1 MSFPEFA
8 IRRPVAAWMLMAAL
22 VFFGLL
28 SLFSLGISRFPDVT
42 YPVITV
48 VTQWP
53 GAAPEVMESEIVD
66 PLENVLVSVQ
76 GIKDIESTMLP
87 GIANI
92 KLEFYIDKNIDAALQ
107 EVNSKVRSVRLPT
120 DVNPPQIFK
129 INQDDSPILWLAVTW
144 DRPLKDLVRYVD
156 KYIRDR
162 FMLVHG
168 IGDIQLGGWADRNLR
183 IWLDRNKLNQL
194 QLSPTDIR
202 DMLQAENMEL
212 GAGYL
217 ESKTNEIN
225 VRIMG
230 EARSEYEMQSLAL
243 NHRAAGASGI
253 PITGIGGSQGG
264 GMGVTGAGSNQFLTN
279 PAMTSAASNLLSNTR
294 GASSVYIPLSTVASV
309 EDGIMDLTRLSRSDG
324 QPAIGLGIQKLR
336 GFNEIAVAKEV
347 KDLVKELKKDLP
359 EGMAIGPRF
368 DSSVYTQEAVHET
381 EFTLLLTIFFTASV
395 CLLFLGSFRTTL
407 NVLFSIPI
415 SILGSFIFFKF
426 LGYTLNFFTLLALS
440 LAVGIVVDDSIMV
453 LENITRH
460 KNLGK
465 DPQTAAL
472 DGANEVSFA
481 ALAAT
486 LSIVAV
492 FCPIL
497 FVGGVVGKFLSQF
510 GVALSVAV
518 LISLLE
524 ALTLAPMRVA
534 EFLNVGK
541 EEKKNYFEVWLDKVF
556 WEFARIYRNLL
567 KLALQKRW
575 LVVSVSFLIFFLSL
589 RLFPALHKELSP
601 SEDMGIALIRIETPV
616 GSSLEHT
623 GERVRFLEEY
633 LKQQPYV
640 AHVFSSIGGYSG
652 GQVNFGALF
661 ITLTPRKERKLRLQ
675 EILKIWRKEFKKAAY
690 QDLHIKIIDI
700 SQSAFSSKRGT
711 NIELS
716 LLGSEYSVLKE
727 VSQKILNELDKSGMY
742 TDLDTDY
749 REGMPEVQII
759 PDRDKC
765 ALANISMQQ
774 LVDSVRY
781 SIGGARQGMYTNE
794 EDIRRY
800 DIRIR
805 FIPEQWREPKDIEDI
820 PLWTNYGGEPIH
832 LKDVASLR
840 VVPKLMNMT
849 RENRRRVIT
858 LFANVKPE
866 YSQAKA
872 LDYAMEIC
880 RKLLPPTY
888 SVQPAGASQTAK
900 ETFGAFPYALGFGL
914 ILAYMVL
921 GIQFNSFL
929 FPLIILCAIPF
940 SITGAIFSLY
950 ISKLSLNLYS
960 GIGLIL
966 LMGLAMKNSIL
977 LVEFINKK
985 RFEDGLDTSA
995 AILEAAF
1002 IRLRP
1007 ILMTSLA
1014 TISSAIPAALGLGP
1028 GAEVRVPL
1036 VIVVIGGIVVS
1047 TSFSLFVVPCIYSL
1061 AAKIGGK
1068 PPVDLEEWPEVQKV
1082 ASL

>member
-42 YPVITV
+42 YPIITV

-87 GIANI
+87 GVANI

-129 INQDDSPILWLAVTW
+129 INQDDNPIMWLAVTW
-144 DRPLKDLVRYVD
+144 DKPFKDLVRYVD
-156 KYIRDR
+156 NHIRDR

-168 IGDIQLGGWADRNLR
+168 IGDIQLGGWADRNFR
-183 IWLDRNKLNQL
+183 IWLDRKKLDL
-194 QLSPTDIR
+194 FQLSPTDIR
-202 DMLQAENMEL
+202 DILQAENIEL

-225 VRIMG
+225 VRVMG
-230 EARSEYEMQSLAL
+230 EARSEYEMQSITL
-243 NHRAAGASGI
+243 NHRASGAAGL
-253 PITGIGGSQGG
+253 PITGVGGSQGG
-264 GMGVTGAGSNQFLTN
+264 GMGTTGAGSNQFLTN

-294 GASSVYIPLSTVASV
+294 GASSVYVPLSLVASV
-309 EDGIMDLTRLSRSDG
+309 EDGIMDPTRLSRSDG
-324 QPAIGLGIQKLR
+324 KPAIGLGVQKLR
-336 GFNEIAVAKEV
+336 GYNEIAVAREV
-347 KDLVKELKKDLP
+347 KELVKELKKELP
-359 EGMAIGPRF
+359 EGMSIGPRF
-368 DSSVYTQEAVHET
+368 DSSVYTEEAVHET
-381 EFTLLLTIFFTASV
+381 EFTLFLTIFFTAAV
-395 CLLFLGSFRTTL
+395 CLMFLGSFRTTL

-426 LGYTLNFFTLLALS
+426 FGYTLNFFTLLALS

-465 DPQTAAL
+465 DPRTAAL
-472 DGANEVSFA
+472 DGSNEVSFA

-486 LSIVAV
+486 LSIVSV

-534 EFLNVGK
+534 EFLSVGK
-541 EEKKNYFEVWLDKVF
+541 EEQKSPFERWIDHVF
-556 WEFARIYRNLL
+556 WKFARLYKNLL
-567 KLALQKRW
+567 SLALKKRW
-575 LVVSVSFLIFFLSL
+575 LVIGVSFSIFFLSL
-589 RLFPALHKELSP
+589 KLFPVLHKELSP

-616 GSSLEHT
+616 GSSLEYT
-623 GERVRFLEEY
+623 GNRVRFLEDY
-633 LKQQPYV
+633 LRKQPYV
-640 AHVFSSIGGYSG
+640 AHVFSSVGGYSG

-675 EILKIWRKEFKKAAY
+675 EILKIWRKEFKKAEY
-690 QDLHIKIIDI
+690 NDLHVKIIDI

-716 LLGSEYSVLKE
+716 LLGSEYSVLKG

-765 ALANISMQQ
+765 AQSNISMQQ
-774 LVDSVRY
+774 LVDAVRF
-781 SIGGARQGMYTNE
+781 SIGGARQGMFTNE
-794 EDIRRY
+794 KDIRRY

-805 FIPEQWREPKDIEDI
+805 FIPEQWKEPKDVENI

-832 LKDVASLR
+832 LKDVTNLR
-840 VVPKLMNMT
+840 IVPKLMNMT

-866 YSQAKA
+866 FSQAKA
-872 LDYAMEIC
+872 LDYALEVC
-880 RKLLPPTY
+880 RKHLPPTY
-888 SVQPAGASQTAK
+888 TVQPAGASQTAK
-900 ETFGAFPYALGFGL
+900 ETFAAFPYALGFGL
-914 ILAYMVL
+914 IIAYMVM

-940 SITGAIFSLY
+940 SLTGAILALY
-950 ISKLSLNLYS
+950 LTKLSLNLYS
-960 GIGLIL
+960 GIGTIL

-977 LVEFINKK
+977 LVEFINRK
-985 RFEDGLDTSA
+985 RFEEGLEMRK
-995 AILEAAF
+995 AILDASY

-1014 TISSAIPAALGLGP
+1014 TIASAIPAALGLGP

-1036 VIVVIGGIVVS
+1036 VIVVIGGIIVS

-1061 AAKIGGK
+1061 VAKMGGK
-1068 PPVDLEEWPEVQKV
+1068 PPVDLEEWSEAQKV
-1082 ASL
+1082 GSL